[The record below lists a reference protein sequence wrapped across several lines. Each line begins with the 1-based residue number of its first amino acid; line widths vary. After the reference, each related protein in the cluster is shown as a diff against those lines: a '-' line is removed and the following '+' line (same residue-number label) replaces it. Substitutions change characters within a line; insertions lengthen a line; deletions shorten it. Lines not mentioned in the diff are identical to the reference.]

1 MIAAALLS
9 LALVASPGA
18 SAVMSSVAGSA
29 TLHTSAAATCVSGP
43 SHSADGVRR
52 FWTTDTHCY
61 SSRWFAGRHRVMIW
75 FGCTSA
81 PYYPKSAA
89 CHGIRGFHHGID
101 IDMPRGTAVRSAVN
115 GVVVKGTLGQ
125 AYGAHAFIIRTAQYD
140 IVLGHVG
147 KVFVADGQQVK
158 PGQVV
163 AASDQLGAP
172 DGPHLHFEV
181 RPRGGGYQS
190 ALNPRR
196 LLLG

>member
-1 MIAAALLS
+1 MLR
-9 LALVASPGA
+9 SP
-18 SAVMSSVAGSA
+18 
-29 TLHTSAAATCVSGP
+29 
-43 SHSADGVRR
+43 
-52 FWTTDTHCY
+52 
-61 SSRWFAGRHRVMIW
+61 
-75 FGCTSA
+75 
-81 PYYPKSAA
+81 
-89 CHGIRGFHHGID
+89 
-101 IDMPRGTAVRSAVN
+101 TAVRSAVY
-115 GVVVKGTLGQ
+115 GTVVKGTLGA
-125 AYGAHAFIIRTAQYD
+125 AYGSHAFVIRTAKYD

-147 KVFVADGQQVK
+147 RVFVADGQRVK